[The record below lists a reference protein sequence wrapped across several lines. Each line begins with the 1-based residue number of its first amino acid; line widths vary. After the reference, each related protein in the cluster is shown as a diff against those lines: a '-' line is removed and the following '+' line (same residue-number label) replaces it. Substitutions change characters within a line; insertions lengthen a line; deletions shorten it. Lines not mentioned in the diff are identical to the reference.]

1 MLIVIK
7 IFLKKIFPNDIA
19 DYIFDIFI
27 NDYIKYNLFG
37 KMFHLENVSGSFINK
52 FNSEKVDCIY
62 LNDYSM
68 INNILLSCQ
77 SIFKHYDIIKNCN
90 IENELNLYFKELAN
104 SIITVNKIILI
115 HSENEKHL
123 PIANYGIFLSKK
135 LDKIISKF

>member
-19 DYIFDIFI
+19 EYIFDIFI
-27 NDYIKYNLFG
+27 NDYIKYNLYG
-37 KMFHLENVSGSFINK
+37 KMFHLENVLSSFINK

-77 SIFKHYDIIKNCN
+77 SIFKHYNIIK
-90 IENELNLYFKELAN
+90 
-104 SIITVNKIILI
+104 
-115 HSENEKHL
+115 
-123 PIANYGIFLSKK
+123 K
-135 LDKIISKF
+135 LQYRK